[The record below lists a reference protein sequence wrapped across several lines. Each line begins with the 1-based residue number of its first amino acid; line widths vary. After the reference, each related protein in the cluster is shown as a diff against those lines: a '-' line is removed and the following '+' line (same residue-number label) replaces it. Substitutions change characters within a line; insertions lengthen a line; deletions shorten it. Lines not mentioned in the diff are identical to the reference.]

1 LKLHPPSKTLL
12 TAGAGEDETRSHGNL
27 TPSTGKVGI
36 DQVFVLL
43 LQLNTKEKQIDDDDD
58 DDDVDDD
65 DDEDDDDDDDDDD
78 DVDDDDVVDDDDD
91 DQAGGGGGGDA
102 GDSDAGD
109 VLSTLVSG
117 HHILH
122 G

>member
-1 LKLHPPSKTLL
+1 ML

-43 LQLNTKEKQIDDDDD
+43 LQLNTKETQIDDDDD
-58 DDDVDDD
+58 N
-65 DDEDDDDDDDDDD
+65 DDDD
-78 DVDDDDVVDDDDD
+78 DVDDDDVDDDD

>member
-1 LKLHPPSKTLL
+1 ML

-43 LQLNTKEKQIDDDDD
+43 LQLNTKETQIDDDDD
-58 DDDVDDD
+58 DNDV
-65 DDEDDDDDDDDDD
+65 DDD
-78 DVDDDDVVDDDDD
+78 DVDDDVDDDDD